1 MKRKGFLIE
10 QITDLNNLY
19 EAFYKAQKGKNNKPE
34 TIHYQR
40 ELYQNLKKI
49 QNQIETGNL
58 ELGNYRYFTI
68 YEPKKRLIC
77 AASFAERVLH
87 HALMNVCHVYFEN
100 EQIAESYATRIN
112 KGTYKAIEKAKYF
125 SKHYN
130 YYIKFDIRKYFD
142 SIAHSI
148 LITKLQRVFKDP
160 LLLYLFHQI
169 IESYH
174 SSQNTGLP
182 IGNLTSQYFANF
194 YLSSFDRYIKQ
205 HLQIKPY
212 VRYMDDF
219 IIWTTNPS
227 EINTLIEQVTFYLK
241 EELNLDLKIKY
252 NNTCKHGLN
261 FLSYRIFS
269 NKIELQQK
277 SKKRFIEKTK
287 LFSSK
292 YSQNEFTEKEYQQ
305 HLQPLTAFT
314 LHASAKGFRQ
324 KVYNISKKELFLST
338 GNNHKLEPCQSWR

>member
-1 MKRKGFLIE
+1 MVTFYYLMK
-10 QITDLNNLY
+10 
-19 EAFYKAQKGKNNKPE
+19 
-34 TIHYQR
+34 
-40 ELYQNLKKI
+40 
-49 QNQIETGNL
+49 
-58 ELGNYRYFTI
+58 
-68 YEPKKRLIC
+68 
-77 AASFAERVLH
+77 
-87 HALMNVCHVYFEN
+87 
-100 EQIAESYATRIN
+100 
-112 KGTYKAIEKAKYF
+112 
-125 SKHYN
+125 
-130 YYIKFDIRKYFD
+130 
-142 SIAHSI
+142 
-148 LITKLQRVFKDP
+148 
-160 LLLYLFHQI
+160 
-169 IESYH
+169 
-174 SSQNTGLP
+174 QNTGLP